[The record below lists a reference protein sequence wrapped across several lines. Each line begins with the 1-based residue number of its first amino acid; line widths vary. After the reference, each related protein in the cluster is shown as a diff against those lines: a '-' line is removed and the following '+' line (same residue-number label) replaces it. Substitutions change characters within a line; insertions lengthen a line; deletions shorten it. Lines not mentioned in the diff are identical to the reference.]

1 MTTVHQIKKDVLV
14 HPAQTILSYSKNS
27 IRILCAKTVK
37 LKLRGVVIL
46 VLLSNRWV
54 VISKSV

>member
-14 HPAQTILSYSKNS
+14 HPAQTIFSYSKKS

-37 LKLRGVVIL
+37 LKLQLGLYVE
-46 VLLSNRWV
+46 VL
-54 VISKSV
+54 